1 MAVANSDGTGPLTYL
16 GRETVTPQAMG
27 HAWSPDGKTII
38 AKYIEEHEA
47 WLFDPRVVPVGRS
60 TGGRRRG
67 RTQLAARQRRLIH
80 PGAPPARRRRQ
91 ARADALTSGARAGS
105 AFSAHSTSL
114 ALTGA
119 SNPLSRSLRALPNR

>member
-1 MAVANSDGTGPLTYL
+1 MAPRSVGWSGSPGRLVGGDG
-16 GRETVTPQAMG
+16 
-27 HAWSPDGKTII
+27 
-38 AKYIEEHEA
+38 
-47 WLFDPRVVPVGRS
+47 
-60 TGGRRRG
+60 G
-67 RTQLAARQRRLIH
+67 RTQLAARQPLNATRMQ
-80 PGAPPARRRRQ
+80 PARRRRH